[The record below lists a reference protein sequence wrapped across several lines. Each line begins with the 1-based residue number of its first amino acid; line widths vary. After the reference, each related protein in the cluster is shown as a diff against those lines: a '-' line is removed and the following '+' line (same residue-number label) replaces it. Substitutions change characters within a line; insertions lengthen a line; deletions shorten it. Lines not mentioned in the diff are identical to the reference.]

1 LPLPD
6 ILAQEQI
13 EEATYRE
20 GERIWRERI
29 ADSLATQLEY
39 TQKLAVAS
47 DCLARTLMPIAE
59 DEAAWVGLLGAL
71 STSLDQ
77 SALLAE
83 LGITLNDVGRLG
95 RVWKRRLQ
103 ADADLAKRLAEQAK
117 TAVAP
122 SKLDAGPVELRPFPW
137 TPVAKVR
144 AGAAESAPVS
154 EPRPG
159 PPSEAPAVQRVQAS
173 FQKSPAVS
181 APSRPVSAATVAPP
195 ARAPGF
201 AAWTIEHYATLA
213 QELRTSPDDADAV
226 MMRAGL
232 ATEEARRA
240 VHEHFRGRF
249 EREPGLRARFDALLA
264 PVSVEPGDT
273 EEMDN
278 RALKRNSTVPFQAA
292 KNAGPDS
299 TRRRAQ
305 RDADERLRKHESADA
320 DAIVRMRAAFKA
332 ASVAKETAFVDS
344 GALRP
349 ALPFSDAGAPTPGLA
364 TTLDADRTGDPAAG
378 PALPFT
384 PDVPAAPLGWPLAR
398 YVRLCV
404 DLHSSGLAQGE
415 VLAAQGI
422 SALDREALDR
432 YWRSR
437 MQLDPTLREEWQR
450 QAEQRANELR
460 RQ

>member
-1 LPLPD
+1 MPLPD

-122 SKLDAGPVELRPFPW
+122 SKIDAGPVELRPFPW
-137 TPVAKVR
+137 TPVAKGR
-144 AGAAESAPVS
+144 AGASESAPVS

-305 RDADERLRKHESADA
+305 RDADSCLRSRSSASRCRSRRTSLRRRSA
-320 DAIVRMRAAFKA
+320 GRSRATCDSAWTFTRPGSRKARCWQRRASLPWTAKLSTATGEAACSSTLRCAKSGNAKPSNARTSCA
-332 ASVAKETAFVDS
+332 ASDKWRRRLVA
-344 GALRP
+344 
-349 ALPFSDAGAPTPGLA
+349 
-364 TTLDADRTGDPAAG
+364 
-378 PALPFT
+378 
-384 PDVPAAPLGWPLAR
+384 
-398 YVRLCV
+398 
-404 DLHSSGLAQGE
+404 
-415 VLAAQGI
+415 
-422 SALDREALDR
+422 
-432 YWRSR
+432 
-437 MQLDPTLREEWQR
+437 
-450 QAEQRANELR
+450 
-460 RQ
+460 